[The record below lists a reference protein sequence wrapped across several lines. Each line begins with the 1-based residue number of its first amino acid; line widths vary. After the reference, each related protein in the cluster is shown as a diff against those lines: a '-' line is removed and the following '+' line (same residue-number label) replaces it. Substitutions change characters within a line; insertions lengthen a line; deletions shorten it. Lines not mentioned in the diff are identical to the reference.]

1 MRLAI
6 LSVANKGDLKKERL
20 VLNVRA
26 NTDIGEYIL
35 LQTVYDSGLTTH
47 TYNTYWFPDKK
58 VKTGDIVVVYTKDG
72 RENEIEENGHRIHFL
87 YWGLSMP
94 IWSEEDRA
102 PVLLYAPEWTSK
114 SPEELANT
122 GTG

>member
-1 MRLAI
+1 MCVPIQI
-6 LSVANKGDLKKERL
+6 LVNIYCSK
-20 VLNVRA
+20 
-26 NTDIGEYIL
+26 
-35 LQTVYDSGLTTH
+35 TVYDSGLTTH
-47 TYNTYWFPDKK
+47 AYNTYWFPDKR

-102 PVLLYAPEWTSK
+102 PVLLHAPEWTSK